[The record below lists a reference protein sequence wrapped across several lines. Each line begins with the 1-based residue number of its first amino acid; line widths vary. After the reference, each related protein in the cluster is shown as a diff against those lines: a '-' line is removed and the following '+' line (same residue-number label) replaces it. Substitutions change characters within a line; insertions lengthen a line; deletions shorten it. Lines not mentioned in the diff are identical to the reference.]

1 VVLRQT
7 QPDLLELMVQRSI
20 DGVAQT
26 KGRFVMEYTTLG
38 RTGMRVTRF
47 PAKIEAHRN
56 LWL

>member
-1 VVLRQT
+1 
-7 QPDLLELMVQRSI
+7 MVQRSI